1 MLFAISLQNRR
12 HVFRVVFQT
21 EGEELRACLKTA
33 KKKKKPARSLASCLF
48 TRITE
53 DLKSKRPKTI
63 PVTIPS
69 GIRTRVT
76 RYASSLS
83 HLPLVFNKRPC
94 NFNRVPLD
102 CHIQTRHIIFVK
114 RRNISTFV

>member
-21 EGEELRACLKTA
+21 EGEELRPCLKTA

-53 DLKSKRPKTI
+53 DLKSKTI